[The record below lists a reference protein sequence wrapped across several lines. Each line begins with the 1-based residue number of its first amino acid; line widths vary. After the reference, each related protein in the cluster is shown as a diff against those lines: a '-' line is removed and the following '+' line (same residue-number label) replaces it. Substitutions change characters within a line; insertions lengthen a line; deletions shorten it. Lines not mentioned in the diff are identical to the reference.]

1 MYHFLSLL
9 FFLLIGLGGVV
20 LIYGALK
27 SWPMLVDPPENMA
40 YYYSQAL
47 IKKLFGKKFLLIET
61 YVLGILF
68 ILVGFFWVWEWTK
81 GFS

>member
-9 FFLLIGLGGVV
+9 FFLIIGFGGTV

-27 SWPMLVDPPENMA
+27 NWPLLVDPPEKMA

-68 ILVGFFWVWEWTK
+68 ILVGITGVWEWIK
-81 GFS
+81 SFS